1 VNTAS
6 INFAGDRPVRREIDV
21 AWIHGSPS
29 AEQNI
34 DPAIQVF
41 DYDEHTV
48 ILRQSMSID
57 REAPFL
63 FLLFGNTRAVLIDT
77 GATASAEVFPLRRVV
92 DGLVQRWTAAHP
104 RPGYG
109 LLILHSHAHYDHI
122 AGDGQFAGRPDTE
135 IVGADLR
142 SVRGVFRF
150 RRKPPRRRARRPGW
164 PGAGMPR
171 HAGPPRHRGDLLR
184 PVCRSPAHRRHR
196 LSRPAVRQ

>member
-1 VNTAS
+1 MNTAS

-77 GATASAEVFPLRRVV
+77 GATASADVFPLRRAIRCR
-92 DGLVQRWTAAHP
+92 QRSSLELP
-104 RPGYG
+104 SLRRRP
-109 LLILHSHAHYDHI
+109 
-122 AGDGQFAGRPDTE
+122 DGQRDSSLPRL
-135 IVGADLR
+135 AD
-142 SVRGVFRF
+142 F
-150 RRKPPRRRARRPGW
+150 RRYFLSARDLAEREE
-164 PGAGMPR
+164 GAR
-171 HAGPPRHRGDLLR
+171 
-184 PVCRSPAHRRHR
+184 VCMD
-196 LSRPAVRQ
+196 